1 MRAVDFLLETVTYYA
16 RGLEGP
22 PPVVPFHADAE
33 FETDL
38 VSLCHHH
45 HLSPLV
51 SDSFDELALPPTISR
66 ITIARIKHDAASIEQ
81 QRRRRRKTAL
91 RILNALDRNG
101 IRAALMGDVPMS
113 CTGDR
118 AGGLRPVGV
127 VKVMIDENQWM
138 EAVGV
143 LREEGFVRSRIQPR
157 LVGQGG
163 VRDRTADGGKGGA
176 GRAATTEAAAA
187 DALRYH
193 QYFAP
198 LVLHDHA
205 GDVVQLRFRVI
216 DFTHPGRSNAA
227 WDRVRFV
234 DIDGESLPAVGPE
247 DELIHTVLSLGVE
260 GFVDLLLVLDAG
272 RMASCAPGTYDLQ
285 YLERRLR
292 DKKMYPAFYFT
303 LEHVCAM
310 LHMPGNIE
318 GLQPPPEW
326 RRWLFHR
333 WWKPEEADFR
343 GETEPG
349 AGRFSYGLIESGG
362 LWSKLLWL
370 RRGVFP
376 RSSWVRS
383 VYGRPANMWLR
394 LKFLHDVR
402 AGRRRRP
409 AEPAAP
415 AEVSDLK
422 PIHE

>member
-1 MRAVDFLLETVTYYA
+1 MRAVDFLLETVTFYA

-22 PPVVPFHADAE
+22 PPGVPFHADAE

-45 HLSPLV
+45 HLSPFV

-66 ITIARIKHDAASIEQ
+66 ITVARIKHDAALIDQ
-81 QRRRRRKTAL
+81 QRRRRRKTAR
-91 RILNALDRNG
+91 RIVKALDRNG
-101 IRAALMGDVPMS
+101 VRAALMGDVPMS
-113 CTGDR
+113 CTADR
-118 AGGLRPVGV
+118 AGELRPVGV
-127 VKVMIDENQWM
+127 VKVMIDENQWI

-157 LVGQGG
+157 LVGQAGPRGG
-163 VRDRTADGGKGGA
+163 PGDGGKGGA
-176 GRAATTEAAAA
+176 GRVATTAAAAA

-198 LVLHDHA
+198 LILHDHA
-205 GDVVQLRFRVI
+205 GDVVQMRFRVI

-227 WDRVRFV
+227 WDRVRSV
-234 DIDGESLPAVGPE
+234 DVDGEALPAVGPE
-247 DELIHTVLSLGVE
+247 DELIHTVLSLGAE
-260 GFVDLLLVLDAG
+260 GFVNLLLVLDAG
-272 RMASCAPGTYDLQ
+272 RMASCESGTCDRD
-285 YLERRLR
+285 YLVRRLS

-303 LEHVCAM
+303 LEHVCEM
-310 LHMPGNIE
+310 LHMPGNMAE
-318 GLQPPPEW
+318 LQSPSEW
-326 RRWLFHR
+326 RKWLFHR

-383 VYGRPANMWLR
+383 VYGRPANVWLR

-409 AEPAAP
+409 ADPAGP
-415 AEVSDLK
+415 AEVSELNR
-422 PIHE
+422 IQE